1 MGNRGQGDENRT
13 YSIHIGNTTIQ
24 FDDPVQT
31 AETIMTEAG
40 TDEDKTDQKWL
51 YALEG
56 KNKPKDTQFEDSDTV
71 DLSDENRK
79 FFRIVPKGSGRS

>member
-1 MGNRGQGDENRT
+1 MGAEDQGRRT
-13 YSIHIGNTTIQ
+13 GRTQSTSGNTTIR

-31 AETIMTEAG
+31 AETIMIDAG

-71 DLSDENRK
+71 DLSDENRE

>member
-1 MGNRGQGDENRT
+1 MGAEDQGEENRT
-13 YSIHIGNTTIQ
+13 YPIHIGNTTIR

-31 AETIMTEAG
+31 AETIMIDAG

-56 KNKPKDTQFEDSDTV
+56 KNKPRT
-71 DLSDENRK
+71 LSSRTPTPSTSVT
-79 FFRIVPKGSGRS
+79 RIGSSSGIVPKGSGRS

>member
-1 MGNRGQGDENRT
+1 MGAENQGEENRT
-13 YSIHIGNTTIQ
+13 YPIHIGNTTIR

-31 AETIMTEAG
+31 AETIMIDAG

-71 DLSDENRK
+71 NLSDENRK

>member
-1 MGNRGQGDENRT
+1 MID
-13 YSIHIGNTTIQ
+13 
-24 FDDPVQT
+24 
-31 AETIMTEAG
+31 AG

-71 DLSDENRK
+71 DLSDENRE